1 MLRRLLPLALGL
13 ALVGCDDASDL
24 EDDPELTVPGTEI
37 PENPPPPEPG
47 ALPPG
52 YAPNDD
58 YDPRLAVPGQEIPEA
73 PTPPMPPGMAG
84 MPPGG
89 MQPQGGPVPLAPGF
103 SPQPLVVPGVIVPGT
118 QDAAALGPGCLG
130 HIPAQPNHVMQVQ
143 GNFPRLRVMVNS
155 QADTVLVIRAANGT
169 VRCNDDLRPGE
180 SLNPGIDGPFPPGAY
195 QVFVGS
201 YQTGAQGPYAIG
213 FTENP
218 AILPEQL
225 PLTAPGGPMPPGG
238 PAPPGGG
245 QPMIP
250 SN

>member
-13 ALVGCDDASDL
+13 ALVGCDDEPDL
-24 EDDPELTVPGTEI
+24 EDDPELTVPGHEV

-52 YAPNDD
+52 YQPNEDFAPS
-58 YDPRLAVPGQEIPEA
+58 LAVPGQEIPEPPA
-73 PTPPMPPGMAG
+73 PPMPPGMAG

-89 MQPQGGPVPLAPGF
+89 MQPQGGPIPVAPGF
-103 SPQPLVVPGVIVPGT
+103 QPQPMVVPGVLVPGT
-118 QDAAALGPGCLG
+118 QDAAALSPGCVG
-130 HIPAQPNHVMQVQ
+130 HIPPQPNHLLQVQ
-143 GNFPRLRVMVNS
+143 GNFAQLRVMVSS
-155 QADTVLVIRAANGT
+155 QADTVLVIRAPNGS

-180 SLNPGIDGPFPPGAY
+180 TLNPGIDGPFPPGSY

-201 YQTGAQGPYAIG
+201 YQSAAQGPYSLGI
-213 FTENP
+213 TTNP
-218 AILPEQL
+218 AIQPEQL
-225 PLTAPGGPMPPGG
+225 PITAPGGPMPGG
-238 PAPPGGG
+238 QAPPGGA